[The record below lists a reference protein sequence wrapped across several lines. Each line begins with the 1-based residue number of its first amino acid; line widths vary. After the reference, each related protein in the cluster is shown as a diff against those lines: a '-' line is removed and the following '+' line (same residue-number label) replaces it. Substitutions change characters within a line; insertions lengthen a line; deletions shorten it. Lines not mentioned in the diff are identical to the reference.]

1 MNRCPI
7 TYEPC
12 GKGKYSLKGL
22 RRLSQRLQ
30 GLRDFPFSA
39 EEQRQEAAG
48 RADKMSIQ
56 GVQPKLSA
64 RLSIKQGMFQIVDTG
79 GHYILKPQNLLFP
92 EIPQNEDL
100 TMRLAGVAGIATPL
114 HGMFY
119 CKDGSLTY
127 FIKRFDRAG
136 KRGKIPVEDFA
147 QLAGKS
153 RDTKYDYSMEKL
165 VTLLERHCTFPAL
178 EKVKLFRLTLFN
190 FLAGNEDMHLKNFS
204 LIRQGAKVELSPAYD
219 LVNTTIAL
227 KTPAEELALPLRGKK
242 SRLQVND
249 FFEYFGRERMNLTQK
264 SIDRVVADFKKS
276 FPKWEEMIGNSFLS
290 EENKAAYWD
299 LVSQRRGVLSF

>member
-7 TYEPC
+7 TYELC
-12 GKGKYSLKGL
+12 GKERYSFKGL
-22 RRLSQRLQ
+22 RHLSPRLQ
-30 GLRDFPFSA
+30 SLRDFPFSA

-64 RLSIKQGMFQIVDTG
+64 RLNIKQGMFQIVDTG
-79 GHYILKPQNLLFP
+79 GLYILKPQNLLFP

-100 TMRLAGVAGIATPL
+100 TMRLAGIAGIATPL

-165 VTLLERHCTFPAL
+165 VSLIERHCTFPAL

-204 LIRQGAKVELSPAYD
+204 LIRLGAKVELSPAYD

-242 SRLQVND
+242 NRFQAQD

-264 SIDRVVADFKKS
+264 SLDRIVAAFQKS

-299 LVSQRRGVLSF
+299 LVNQRRRVLSF